1 MKRLLLTILLVAAL
15 FMGCA
20 TNPVTGKKELVL
32 VSQSHEIGMGK
43 EHYGPSRQMQGGEYK
58 VDPEL
63 TKYVKSVGKR
73 LSAVSDRNLP
83 YEFSVLNNSVPNAWA
98 LPGGKI
104 AVNRGLLMEL
114 KNEAEMAAVL
124 GHEIVHAAARHGA
137 KNVERGM
144 LLQGAIIATGIAARD
159 KDYANL
165 AIAGAQVAA
174 ALISHK
180 YGRDAER
187 EADLYGM
194 EYMKRAGYD
203 PQAAVGLQQTFVS
216 LSKNRRQDWLSGLF
230 ASHPPSQER
239 VENNRATAK
248 RLGVGGEIGTKRY
261 QAKLAHL
268 QRTKDAYEAYD
279 KGRKALGEGDTSAA
293 LKMAN
298 TAIEIEPREAH
309 FHALRGDVR
318 YSQKHLK
325 KALVNYNRAIKLN
338 PEFFHYYVQRGITR
352 EQLGDNPGARS
363 DLKTSLKLLPTATAL
378 NSLGN
383 IALAEDDRQQAIKYY
398 RGAAGSKSEPGRQ
411 AARSLLRLDLPQ
423 NPNNYLQVRMG
434 VTKEGYVMVK
444 VGNPNLLPV
453 RRVRVVIQYPD
464 SKGRVRRF
472 FQDVDG
478 VIPPGKVANIQT
490 PLGPVKDTAALKNI
504 RASIGHAALA
514 E

>member
-1 MKRLLLTILLVAAL
+1 MRRLLLPILVVAAL

-20 TNPVTGKKELVL
+20 TNPVTGKRELVL
-32 VSQSHEIGMGK
+32 VSESHEMAMGK
-43 EHYGPSRQMQGGEYK
+43 EHYGPSRQMQGGDYK

-73 LSAVSDRNLP
+73 LSAVSDRKLP

-104 AVNRGLLMEL
+104 AVNRGLLVEL

-203 PQAAVGLQQTFVS
+203 PQAAVGLQQTFVR

-248 RLGVGGEIGTKRY
+248 RLGIGGEIGTERY
-261 QAKLAHL
+261 QGKLAHL
-268 QRTKDAYEAYD
+268 QRTKEAYAAYD
-279 KGRKALGEGDTSAA
+279 KGRKALGEGDIPTA
-293 LKMAN
+293 LKMADK
-298 TAIEIEPREAH
+298 AIRIEPREGH
-309 FHALRGDVR
+309 FHALKGDVR

-352 EQLGDNPGARS
+352 EQLGNNSGARS
-363 DLKTSLKLLPTATAL
+363 DLKTSLKFLPTATAL

-383 IALAEDDRQQAIKYY
+383 IALAEGNRQQAIKYY
-398 RGAAGSKSEPGRQ
+398 KGAAGSKSELGQQ

-423 NPNNYLQVRMG
+423 NPNNYLQVRTG
-434 VTKEGYVMVK
+434 VTKKGYVMVK
-444 VGNPNLLPV
+444 VGNPNSLPV

-464 SKGRVRRF
+464 SQGRVRRF

-490 PLGPVKDTAALKNI
+490 PLGPVKDTAVLKNI
-504 RASIGHAALA
+504 SAGIEHAVLA